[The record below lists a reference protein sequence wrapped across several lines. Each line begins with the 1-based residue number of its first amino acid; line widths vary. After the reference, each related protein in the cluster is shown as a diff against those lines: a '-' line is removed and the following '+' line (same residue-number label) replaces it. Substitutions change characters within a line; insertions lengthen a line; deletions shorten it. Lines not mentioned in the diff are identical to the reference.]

1 MDEFCDKM
9 FYTYRKTK
17 TAKEAIFFRWNPLNF
32 TNKHYTSKTD
42 RAHDLLMDQELP
54 KKIFQNR
61 PDLILNIDNEYMTF
75 MLMDHIR
82 KFYKNS
88 AVDMP

>member
-32 TNKHYTSKTD
+32 TNKHYANKTD
-42 RAHDLLMDQELP
+42 EAHDLVSSNLFL
-54 KKIFQNR
+54 
-61 PDLILNIDNEYMTF
+61 T
-75 MLMDHIR
+75 
-82 KFYKNS
+82 
-88 AVDMP
+88 